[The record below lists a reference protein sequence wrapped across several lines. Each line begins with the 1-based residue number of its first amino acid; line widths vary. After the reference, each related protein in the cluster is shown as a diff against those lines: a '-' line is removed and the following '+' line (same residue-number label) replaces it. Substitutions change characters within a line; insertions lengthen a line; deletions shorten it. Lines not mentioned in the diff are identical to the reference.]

1 MLGIFDFSQTS
12 DRLTVLSW
20 LEFNPY
26 WNPVEFKSLI
36 LVNIDLVLYVQIA
49 QIVEDVQIVFRILY
63 T

>member
-12 DRLTVLSW
+12 ARLTVLFW

-49 QIVEDVQIVFRILY
+49 EIVEYVQIVFRTLY